1 MQKEKSM
8 QAPLGGDC
16 NEGVKA
22 RPGQDVT
29 MRIKVILITFS
40 LQASLFLMLIVVEVQ
55 AKVSQ
60 PDGRGKIFFDK
71 PSFEIR
77 FGKPNAKTLVKK
89 EERLQSYHHNI
100 THMVRC
106 LVLNGL

>member
-1 MQKEKSM
+1 MQKEKWM

-29 MRIKVILITFS
+29 MRIKVILI
-40 LQASLFLMLIVVEVQ
+40 LPHHLLIVVVGKGMMLIVVEVQ

-77 FGKPNAKTLVKK
+77 FGKPNAKTLVSSQQ
-89 EERLQSYHHNI
+89 RYHKLSI
-100 THMVRC
+100 IAIVI
-106 LVLNGL
+106 

>member
-29 MRIKVILITFS
+29 MRIKVILI
-40 LQASLFLMLIVVEVQ
+40 LPHHLLIVVVGKGMMLIVVEVQ

-89 EERLQSYHHNI
+89 KKDCNPI
-100 THMVRC
+100 II
-106 LVLNGL
+106 